1 MMPREGFCMSTGTS
15 TGSISSPPSL
25 PASQIS
31 SDRLM
36 SLDALRGFDMFI
48 ITGGK
53 YFLIGLA
60 TLFAGKK
67 WLITE
72 EGVTRLTK
80 ELTHPEWSGFTFY
93 DLIFPLFIFLVGVA
107 LPFSLSKRIE
117 RGDSKRQLYAKIFR
131 RTVLLVLLGMICTN
145 KLLLFDFSDLRY
157 VSVLEKIGVAYFFA
171 AIITLHTSAR
181 GRIAWIVA
189 ILVGYWAAL
198 MFIPAP
204 GVVPGKF
211 DLPGATLTDYLDR
224 LVTPGRLIHGDRDPE
239 GLISTIAAVA
249 TALFGV
255 LAGQWL
261 RESQRSGLQKALA
274 LLIAGLG
281 CLALGGVW
289 DHWLPINK
297 NLWTS
302 SFTLWCAGWSL
313 LLMGIFYLVI
323 DVWGWRKWAFFF
335 VVIGM
340 NAITIYAMKE
350 FGIDFDALGKLI
362 FGRAPIAKE
371 VVAPLGIIA
380 VEWLLLYVLYRSRTF
395 LRV

>member
-1 MMPREGFCMSTGTS
+1 
-15 TGSISSPPSL
+15 
-25 PASQIS
+25 
-31 SDRLM
+31 M

-53 YFLIGLA
+53 GLLIGLA
-60 TLFAGKK
+60 TMLAAKGWLVTEAGVAK
-67 WLITE
+67 
-72 EGVTRLTK
+72 LTK
-80 ELTHPEWSGFTFY
+80 ELTHPQWNGFTFY
-93 DLIFPLFIFLVGVA
+93 DLIYPLFIFLVGVA

-117 RGDSKRQLYAKIFR
+117 RGESKARLYWRICR
-131 RTVLLVLLGMICTN
+131 RTALLVLLGMICTN

-157 VSVLEKIGVAYFFA
+157 VSVLEKIGLAYFFA

-181 GRIAWIVA
+181 GRIAWIAA

-211 DLPGATLTDYLDR
+211 DVPGATLTDYVDR
-224 LVTPGRLIHGDRDPE
+224 TVLPGKLIHQHVDNDPNLQYARDPE
-239 GLISTIAAVA
+239 GLLSTIAAVA

-261 RESQRSGLQKALA
+261 RDSQRSGPVKALA
-274 LLIAGLG
+274 LLVAGLC
-281 CLALGGVW
+281 CLGLGGLW
-289 DHWLPINK
+289 DVWLPINK

-313 LLMGIFYLVI
+313 LLMGLFYLVI

-340 NAITIYAMKE
+340 NAITIYALKE
-350 FGIDFDALGKLI
+350 SGVDFEAVGKLL
-362 FGRAPIAKE
+362 FSRSPIAKE
-371 VVAPLGIIA
+371 LLLPFGSIA
-380 VEWLLLYVLYRSRTF
+380 VEWFFLYVLYRSRIF
-395 LRV
+395 LRL

>member
-1 MMPREGFCMSTGTS
+1 
-15 TGSISSPPSL
+15 
-25 PASQIS
+25 
-31 SDRLM
+31 M

-53 YFLIGLA
+53 YLLIGAAAL
-60 TLFAGKK
+60 LAGKGWFLTQESVAK
-67 WLITE
+67 
-72 EGVTRLTK
+72 LTK
-80 ELTHPEWSGFTFY
+80 QLTHPEWNGFTFY

-117 RGDSKRQLYAKIFR
+117 RGESRGRLYWKICR

-171 AIITLHTSAR
+171 AIITMHTSAR
-181 GRIAWIVA
+181 GRVVWIVA

-211 DLPGATLTDYLDR
+211 DTPGATLTDYVDR
-224 LVTPGRLIHGDRDPE
+224 AALPGRLIHPQVDNDANLPNARDPE
-239 GLISTIAAVA
+239 GILATIPAIA

-261 RESQRSGLQKALA
+261 RESQRRGSVKAIA
-274 LLIAGLG
+274 LLLAGLG

-289 DHWLPINK
+289 DFWLPINK

-302 SFTLWCAGWSL
+302 SFTLWTAGWSL
-313 LLMGIFYLVI
+313 LLMGLFYLVI
-323 DVWGWRKWAFFF
+323 DVWGWRKWALFF

-340 NAITIYAMKE
+340 NAITIYALKE
-350 FGIDFDALGKLI
+350 FGVDIEAVGKLV
-362 FGRAPIAKE
+362 FSRAPIAKE
-371 VVAPLGIIA
+371 LLAPLGFIA
-380 VEWLLLYVLYRSRTF
+380 VEWLFLYVLYRNRIF